1 MAQQKRGKNFF
12 QSHGIPILL
21 LVFSVILVSISTRTI
36 VTLPSR
42 VASTIAGTVQK
53 IFSSVSNSVKSTIF
67 AIHELSDMRN
77 QYETLTKRME
87 TFKIMERDY
96 AEIKAEN
103 NRLKDQLGFA
113 QNITTIVSPA
123 QIIAKDPGNI
133 YSSYVID
140 KGIRNG
146 VEKNLAVTAFQN
158 GTEGLVGKVL
168 SPRNGTSLVIPI
180 FDQRFFVSARL
191 SRTRAEGL
199 VNGRGNAEDLLEM
212 RYISK
217 LNALDVQ
224 VGDLVVTSGLDSI
237 YPPDIAI
244 GRVKK
249 VDLPE
254 YSSSAMI
261 HLEPSLDFSKLEY
274 LFVLRKQNSL
284 TEKIGE
290 EGEK

>member
-12 QSHGIPILL
+12 PTHGISILL
-21 LVFSVILVSISTRTI
+21 MALSLVLVSISTHTI
-36 VTLPSR
+36 VTLPGR
-42 VASTIAGTVQK
+42 IASTIAGAFQQ
-53 IFSSVSNSVKSTIF
+53 IFSSIGNSFKGTVF
-67 AIHELSDMRN
+67 AIQELSDLRN
-77 QYETLTKRME
+77 QYEALSKEME
-87 TFKIMERDY
+87 SFKTMERDY
-96 AEIKAEN
+96 TEIKAEN

-113 QNITTIVSPA
+113 QNITTVVSPA
-123 QIIAKDPGNI
+123 RIIAKDPGNI

-146 VEKNLAVTAFQN
+146 VAKNLAVTAFQN
-158 GTEGLVGKVL
+158 GTEGLVGKII

-199 VNGRGNAEDLLEM
+199 VNGRGNAEDVLEM

-249 VDLPE
+249 VELPE

-261 HLEPSLDFSKLEY
+261 HLEPSLDFSRLEY
-274 LFVLRKQNSL
+274 LFVIRKENTTLEVLVEQQG
-284 TEKIGE
+284 K
-290 EGEK
+290 